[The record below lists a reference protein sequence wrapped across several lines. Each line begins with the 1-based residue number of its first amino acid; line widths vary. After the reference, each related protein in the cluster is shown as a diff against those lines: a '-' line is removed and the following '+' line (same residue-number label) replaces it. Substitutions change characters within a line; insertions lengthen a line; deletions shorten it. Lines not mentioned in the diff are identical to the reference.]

1 MPAAISG
8 THHTPRSQA
17 HGGSQEFIPMCCSN
31 QPLLPGGTLCEW
43 LVFGLS
49 QSVVK
54 TL

>member
-17 HGGSQEFIPMCCSN
+17 HGGSQEFIPMCCSY